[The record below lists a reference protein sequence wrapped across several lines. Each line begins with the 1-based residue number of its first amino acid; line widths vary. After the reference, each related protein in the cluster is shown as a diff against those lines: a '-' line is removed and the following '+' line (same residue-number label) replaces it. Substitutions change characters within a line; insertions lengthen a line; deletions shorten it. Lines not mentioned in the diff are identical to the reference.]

1 MCTQKQPYNFTEQ
14 IYDRSNEV
22 RSVFATGGFCLMMI
36 NTIFQ
41 QAMSSYLQ
49 YKVLP
54 ALKGKSGETLLRE
67 FISRGDNHNI
77 MVKWYTK
84 FFMYVDR
91 YHVQYHQV
99 PKLAVCGTRNFKK
112 IVFDAVKDEV
122 TAALLKLIQE
132 EREGQTI
139 EGDLIKK
146 CIQIYQQMGMGVP
159 DVYEGEF
166 EKSFL
171 GESRYAR
178 CYSHLACS

>member
-1 MCTQKQPYNFTEQ
+1 MLT
-14 IYDRSNEV
+14 
-22 RSVFATGGFCLMMI
+22 
-36 NTIFQ
+36 
-41 QAMSSYLQ
+41 YLQ
-49 YKVLP
+49 VKVLP
-54 ALKGKSGETLLRE
+54 SLKDKTGETLLRE
-67 FISRGDNHNI
+67 FIWRGDNHNI

-99 PKLAVCGTRNFKK
+99 PKLGVCGVRNFKK

-122 TAALLKLIQE
+122 TSALLKLIQE
-132 EREGQTI
+132 EREGQTV

-171 GESRYAR
+171 EESRYVHCRCAR
-178 CYSHLACS
+178 SLS